1 MDRQQ
6 HLSGSTC
13 GDELVEDAVGS
24 GGHLVQSARLLV
36 FIHSQPEVQVF
47 LAEL

>member
-1 MDRQQ
+1 MDRQEY
-6 HLSGSTC
+6 LSRSTC
-13 GDELVEDAVGS
+13 RDELVEDAVGS
-24 GGHLVQSARLLV
+24 GCHLVQRARLLV